1 MPTTQVRSPQHRQP
15 RANREV
21 ACCVILCGAAYVRSV
36 RECSGRGQPGQV
48 DRQRNEQEALI
59 ARGTCFDTT
68 TIRFGCCTLVQ
79 TVYLVLGISC
89 ACCCFCTERILMS
102 SDSTLVLT

>member
-21 ACCVILCGAAYVRSV
+21 ACCVNLCGAAYVRSV